1 MKRAAIRF
9 SSRRLLQNLESA
21 LAGNVRLLFERRVDG
36 DKEASQI
43 PPRGRVRQQFVGRGV
58 RVVRADQVQA
68 QSLDQLIANSG

>member
-21 LAGNVRLLFERRVDG
+21 LEGNVRLLFERRVGG

-43 PPRGRVRQQFVGRGV
+43 PSRGRVRQQFVGRGV
-58 RVVRADQVQA
+58 RVVRPDQVQA
-68 QSLDQLIANSG
+68 QSLDQFIANSG